1 MTAQL
6 KNRIAPLLSREQM
19 ERYSRQILL
28 EEIGLA
34 GQRRLLESRVLVV
47 GAGGLGSP
55 SSLYLAAA
63 GVGTIGIVDGDR
75 VELNNL
81 HRQIVHTTRDVGIPK
96 TQSAGRTL
104 LDLNP
109 DVSVLPPPLPGQRRL
124 RLPEEAVGGRQHP
137 EVGGAGHDLLAGAG
151 VLPLPLSHAAAA
163 GRRPLLRGG
172 RRPRRAGRL
181 HGHAAGDGSGEGAAG
196 ARADARQ
203 PPLHL

>member
-75 VELNNL
+75 
-81 HRQIVHTTRDVGIPK
+81 G
-96 TQSAGRTL
+96 G
-104 LDLNP
+104 
-109 DVSVLPPPLPGQRRL
+109 PPLTPLFIFAAWENDSRIVRGARNPNCPVCGDAPTIRELIDYDAFCGLPGRH
-124 RLPEEAVGGRQHP
+124 AVAATD
-137 EVGGAGHDLLAGAG
+137 GGAGPGSDPAEAH
-151 VLPLPLSHAAAA
+151 
-163 GRRPLLRGG
+163 
-172 RRPRRAGRL
+172 RL
-181 HGHAAGDGSGEGAAG
+181 G
-196 ARADARQ
+196 
-203 PPLHL
+203 

>member
-55 SSLYLAAA
+55 SALYL
-63 GVGTIGIVDGDR
+63 
-75 VELNNL
+75 
-81 HRQIVHTTRDVGIPK
+81 
-96 TQSAGRTL
+96 
-104 LDLNP
+104 
-109 DVSVLPPPLPGQRRL
+109 
-124 RLPEEAVGGRQHP
+124 
-137 EVGGAGHDLLAGAG
+137 
-151 VLPLPLSHAAAA
+151 AAA

-172 RRPRRAGRL
+172 RHSRRAGRL

-196 ARADARQ
+196 ARADAR
-203 PPLHL
+203 

>member
-109 DVSVLPPPLPGQRRL
+109 DVSVIPFQTTLTSENALEMIQGFAVIVNGRDISPTRFLVIVPFDIQKKPPRNTRNLKWEEPAATFLPGQ
-124 RLPEEAVGGRQHP
+124 GCY
-137 EVGGAGHDLLAGAG
+137 
-151 VLPLPLSHAAAA
+151 
-163 GRRPLLRGG
+163 
-172 RRPRRAGRL
+172 
-181 HGHAAGDGSGEGAAG
+181 
-196 ARADARQ
+196 
-203 PPLHL
+203 